1 MVRLLEAGAF
11 DLPGVLDRGAIGQ
24 LSDIDA
30 KVLFLSGKSA
40 QHILGSW
47 FAADVQDARS
57 RGELKFQIGVFPV
70 PPGGGET
77 DAVCA
82 VTTGFLINSRTKNP
96 KAAVAFL
103 ELLLSRKYQ
112 AQFANLGTLS
122 ARRDAPEFTA
132 DPLVKRMLEILGA
145 STVLVPPP
153 DTGYPPDQAAV
164 FYELVGKLLTGKLK
178 LAQAVEYWNTEKQQL
193 ARKGL

>member
-1 MVRLLEAGAF
+1 
-11 DLPGVLDRGAIGQ
+11 VLDRGAIGQ
-24 LSDIDA
+24 LGDVDA

-47 FAADVQDARS
+47 FAADAQDAR
-57 RGELKFQIGVFPV
+57 RKDELKFQVGVFPV
-70 PPGGGET
+70 PAGKGEP
-77 DAVCA
+77 DALCA
-82 VTTGFLINSRTKNP
+82 VTTGFLVNPRTKNP

-103 ELLLSRKYQ
+103 ELLLSRQYQ
-112 AQFANLGTLS
+112 SEFAKLGTLS
-122 ARRDAPEFTA
+122 ARRDAPEFTG

-145 STVLVPPP
+145 ATVLVPPP

-164 FYELVGKLLTGKLK
+164 FYALVGKLLTGKLA
-178 LAQAVEYWNTEKQQL
+178 LGQAAEYWGREKQQL